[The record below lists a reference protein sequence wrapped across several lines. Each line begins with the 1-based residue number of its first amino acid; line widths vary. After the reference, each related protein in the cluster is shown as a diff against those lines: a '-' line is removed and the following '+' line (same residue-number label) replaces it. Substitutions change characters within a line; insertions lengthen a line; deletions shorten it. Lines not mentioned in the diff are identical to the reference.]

1 MPRLPI
7 PFSNYPRNEKDLAT
21 FGERLGGTAT
31 MVVGPRTENA
41 DGTKGKPEFIEW
53 WLTFEKEKTPTKR
66 PAPTSPKNLAVRD
79 FLKALAK
86 RSAAAWVE
94 RATKAKGW

>member
-7 PFSNYPRNEKDLAT
+7 PFSNYPRNEEDLAT
-21 FGERLGGTAT
+21 VGERLGGTAT
-31 MVVGPRTENA
+31 LVVGPRVAKA
-41 DGTKGKPEFIEW
+41 DGTKGRPEFIEW
-53 WLTFEKEKTPTKR
+53 WLAFEKEKTPEKR
-66 PAPTSPKNLAVRD
+66 PAASSPKNVAVRE

-94 RATKAKGW
+94 RASKAKGW